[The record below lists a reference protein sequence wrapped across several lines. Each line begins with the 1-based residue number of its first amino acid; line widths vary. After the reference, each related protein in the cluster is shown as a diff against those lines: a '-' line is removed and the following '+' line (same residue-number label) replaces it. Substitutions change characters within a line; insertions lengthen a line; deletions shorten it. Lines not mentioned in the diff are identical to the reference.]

1 MERVISQLQKIDV
14 LVLSDYI
21 IKHYGPMSHLKL
33 QKLLF
38 YCDAYHL
45 AYFDTELVSDKF
57 EAWVHGPVCRRVY
70 DSFKD
75 KSVLYADIAYSYN
88 DGDVDVDGEF
98 RRLTTDQQDLLTD
111 VLSTLS
117 TWTGLQLEQATHSEA
132 PWKNARRG
140 YGEADKCSIE
150 ISKSETETF
159 YREELQN
166 EEIH

>member
-1 MERVISQLQKIDV
+1 MKRVSTHLQTIDI

-45 AYFDTELVSDKF
+45 AYFDRELVSDKF
-57 EAWVHGPVCRRVY
+57 QAWVHGPVCRKVY

-75 KSVLYADIAYSYN
+75 KSVLYADISYCYN
-88 DGDVDVDGEF
+88 EGDIDVDAEF
-98 RRLTTDQQDLLTD
+98 EKLTSDQKSLLKD

-117 TWTGLQLEQATHSEA
+117 TWTGLELERATHSEA
-132 PWKNARRG
+132 PWRSARIG
-140 YGEADKCSIE
+140 YGEADKCEID
-150 ISKSETETF
+150 ISKSETESF
-159 YREELQN
+159 YKNEIQN
-166 EEIH
+166 AQI

>member
-1 MERVISQLQKIDV
+1 MKQVSTHLQTIDI

-45 AYFDTELVSDKF
+45 AYFDRELVSDKF
-57 EAWVHGPVCRRVY
+57 QAWVHGPVCRKVY

-75 KSVLYADIAYSYN
+75 KSVLYADISYCYN
-88 DGDVDVDGEF
+88 EGDIDVDTEF
-98 RRLTTDQQDLLTD
+98 EKLTSDQKSLLKD

-117 TWTGLQLEQATHSEA
+117 TWTGLELERATHSEA
-132 PWKNARRG
+132 PWRNARIG
-140 YGEADKCSIE
+140 YGEADKCEIE
-150 ISKSETETF
+150 ISKSETESF
-159 YREELQN
+159 YKNEIQN
-166 EEIH
+166 AQI

>member
-1 MERVISQLQKIDV
+1 MEKVVSQLQKIDV

-45 AYFDTELVSDKF
+45 AYFGTELVSNKF

-88 DGDVDVDGEF
+88 EGDVDVDGEF
-98 RRLTTDQQDLLTD
+98 RKLTTDQQDLLTD
-111 VLSTLS
+111 ILSTLA
-117 TWTGLQLEQATHSEA
+117 TWTCLQLEQATHSEA

-166 EEIH
+166 AEIH